1 MSTKKAKVILTLEEL
16 RLIESEIFRISSK
29 YGVKTADELD
39 KLIANGR
46 LTEDKVG
53 EDLFSLDHLITEKEK
68 LERTLKKLSIK
79 KSKVWES
86 LQDLLELRKPNI
98 RTS

>member
-1 MSTKKAKVILTLEEL
+1 MSTKKAKAILTLEEL
-16 RLIESEIFRISSK
+16 RFVESEIFRIASK

-39 KLIANGR
+39 KLIASGK

-53 EDLFSLDHLITEKEK
+53 EDLFLLDHLIMEKDK
-68 LERTLKKLSIK
+68 LEKTLKKLSIK
-79 KSKVWES
+79 KSQTWES
-86 LQDLLELRKPNI
+86 LQDLLGLRKPNF